1 MSRLSAILLLPI
13 FLLLATCSEQA
24 VESPNDSAKSAAASA
39 DYLTPTLRAQVE
51 ALKAEVRNQPSTE
64 NNVAARS
71 RLVYD
76 WINAYAL
83 AGKYVP
89 VNATQTVL
97 RIGGYGQ
104 PEPKEVDELIAEL
117 TLGDEQPGAIG
128 PLDLQPPGPFI
139 AGSLATFSQIYTVGD
154 ASVQPGGGFLI
165 ANHFNANNGAFQ
177 VDDAASNNYVTI
189 SSSNPAVSFTRDSF
203 PVAGMHGGFRGA
215 QGQLVF
221 RVAGGPLS
229 PGDRVTVT
237 YGDTSGGGAGLEMPD
252 FNSELMPF
260 PLYLDLDG
268 SNLWLSIPMHGVP
281 VVGSTVATVTGF
293 APSIVTPGEIIE
305 LSIRAADEF
314 GNRAQGAIPGWHIVD
329 DQGNTIAKVAANG
342 AAVALSEISFASPG
356 VYRLSV
362 ASEDGNVQGT
372 FNPILVE
379 DNPSHR
385 VFWGETHGHSGFAE
399 GIGSPTA
406 YMEFARDEARLDF
419 VTHSE
424 HDLWMDDSE
433 WNVMQRMVEKYY
445 DEGRFLTYLGYEWTS
460 NRTLGGHHNVLFRT
474 PQGRQRLPTQLYP
487 SLSALYQGLREQNDT
502 NDVLI
507 IPHAHQK
514 GDYRLSDPDMETLV
528 EIMSMHGT
536 FEWFA
541 RMYVDHGHRVGFV
554 AASDDHI
561 GKPGFSMPKNTSL
574 AQHGGLAAV
583 LAPARTGDAIF
594 DAMKSL
600 RTYATTGQ
608 RMIVDMTVN
617 GTSMGQQARYSESRQ
632 IAGRVIGTAPI
643 RSITLFK
650 NDHVLEE
657 WGYNEVSGEDLALT
671 FYSESYPYHP
681 DDNPR
686 GWRHWRGTITVEG
699 AELASAE
706 LSDRQNLSFQRVEPV
721 DGSPNTLRFAT
732 MTRGDHS
739 SVILKFN
746 GSSAGAVVKISLD
759 TSNETGSGPP
769 QLRTHQR
776 IPGQE
781 VTLALQG
788 GDEFRQD
795 VSFDGYQDS
804 ITLSREGQMPLEV
817 EFSTL
822 DQLNPRQGDYYF
834 VRVRQ
839 ADEGLAWTSPVWV
852 GGARSR

>member
-1 MSRLSAILLLPI
+1 
-13 FLLLATCSEQA
+13 
-24 VESPNDSAKSAAASA
+24 
-39 DYLTPTLRAQVE
+39 
-51 ALKAEVRNQPSTE
+51 
-64 NNVAARS
+64 
-71 RLVYD
+71 
-76 WINAYAL
+76 
-83 AGKYVP
+83 
-89 VNATQTVL
+89 
-97 RIGGYGQ
+97 
-104 PEPKEVDELIAEL
+104 
-117 TLGDEQPGAIG
+117 
-128 PLDLQPPGPFI
+128 
-139 AGSLATFSQIYTVGD
+139 
-154 ASVQPGGGFLI
+154 
-165 ANHFNANNGAFQ
+165 
-177 VDDAASNNYVTI
+177 
-189 SSSNPAVSFTRDSF
+189 
-203 PVAGMHGGFRGA
+203 
-215 QGQLVF
+215 
-221 RVAGGPLS
+221 
-229 PGDRVTVT
+229 
-237 YGDTSGGGAGLEMPD
+237 
-252 FNSELMPF
+252 
-260 PLYLDLDG
+260 
-268 SNLWLSIPMHGVP
+268 
-281 VVGSTVATVTGF
+281 
-293 APSIVTPGEIIE
+293 
-305 LSIRAADEF
+305 
-314 GNRAQGAIPGWHIVD
+314 
-329 DQGNTIAKVAANG
+329 
-342 AAVALSEISFASPG
+342 
-356 VYRLSV
+356 
-362 ASEDGNVQGT
+362 
-372 FNPILVE
+372 
-379 DNPSHR
+379 
-385 VFWGETHGHSGFAE
+385 
-399 GIGSPTA
+399 
-406 YMEFARDEARLDF
+406 
-419 VTHSE
+419 
-424 HDLWMDDSE
+424 
-433 WNVMQRMVEKYY
+433 
-445 DEGRFLTYLGYEWTS
+445 
-460 NRTLGGHHNVLFRT
+460 
-474 PQGRQRLPTQLYP
+474 
-487 SLSALYQGLREQNDT
+487 
-502 NDVLI
+502 
-507 IPHAHQK
+507 
-514 GDYRLSDPDMETLV
+514 
-528 EIMSMHGT
+528 
-536 FEWFA
+536 
-541 RMYVDHGHRVGFV
+541 
-554 AASDDHI
+554 
-561 GKPGFSMPKNTSL
+561 MPKNTSL

-583 LAPARTGDAIF
+583 LAPERTGDAIF

-657 WGYNEVSGEDLALT
+657 WGYNEVQGEDLALT

-746 GSSAGAVVKISLD
+746 GPSAGAVVKVSLD

-788 GDEFRQD
+788 DNEFLQD

-817 EFSTL
+817 EFNTL